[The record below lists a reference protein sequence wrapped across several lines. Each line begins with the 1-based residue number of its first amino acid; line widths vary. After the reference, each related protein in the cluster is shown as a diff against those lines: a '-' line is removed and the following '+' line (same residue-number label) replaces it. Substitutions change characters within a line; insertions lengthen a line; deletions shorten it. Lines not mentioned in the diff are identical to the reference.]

1 MLGVQLVINGILLG
15 GTYVLIAQSLNL
27 IFGVMGVVN
36 LAHGSFIVMAGLFT
50 AWFTHTYGVN
60 PLLLIPLVFVVTF
73 IAGAILQPILLEP
86 LAKYGR
92 RAELLS
98 LMVTFGL
105 DYVLIEIALQV
116 FGSNYVSLPWL
127 QGVWNFHGVTVSQSL
142 FVAGVLG
149 GLIAALLHLGLNRT
163 TFGKSLLAAAQS
175 EVGALSCGIDVR
187 RMRLAAFAV
196 GVGLAA
202 AAGTLLVLIIPMAAE
217 SADDLTIL
225 AFVIIA
231 LGGLGNYRGVAIAAI
246 LLGLAQSAAGF
257 FIGGDAETVLPYILL
272 IAFMAARP
280 QRFLR
285 AAR

>member
-1 MLGVQLVINGILLG
+1 MLAVQLFVNGLLLG

-50 AWFTHTYGVN
+50 AWFTHAYSVS
-60 PLLLIPLVFVVTF
+60 PLLLLPLVFIVVF
-73 IAGAILQPILLEP
+73 IVGAVLQPILLEP
-86 LAKYGR
+86 LVKYGR

-105 DYVLIEIALQV
+105 NYVLIEVALQV
-116 FGSNYVSLPWL
+116 FGSNYVSLPYL
-127 QGVWNFHGVTVSQSL
+127 QGVWTVHGVTVSQAL
-142 FVAGVLG
+142 FVSGVLG

-175 EVGALSCGIDVR
+175 EVGAVSCGIDVR

-196 GVGLAA
+196 GVGLAS
-202 AAGTLLVLIIPMAAE
+202 AAGTLLVLVLPMAAE
-217 SADDLTIL
+217 SADELTIL

-231 LGGLGNYRGVAIAAI
+231 LGGLGNYRGVAIAAL
-246 LLGLAQSAAGF
+246 LLGLAQSAVGF

-272 IAFMAARP
+272 IGFMAARP

-285 AAR
+285 PAR

>member
-1 MLGVQLVINGILLG
+1 VLAFQLLINGLLLG

-36 LAHGSFIVMAGLFT
+36 LAHGSVIVMAGLFT
-50 AWFTHTYGVN
+50 AWFTHLFGSS
-60 PLLLIPLVFVVTF
+60 PLILIPLVFAVTF
-73 IAGAILQPILLEP
+73 IAGGLLQPIMLEP
-86 LAKYGR
+86 LARYGR

-105 DYVLIEIALQV
+105 NYVLIEIALQV
-116 FGSNYVSLPWL
+116 FGSNYVSLPYL
-127 QGVWNFHGVTVSQSL
+127 QGVWTIHGVTVSQSL
-142 FVAGVLG
+142 FVSGVLG
-149 GLIAALLHLGLNRT
+149 GFLAALLHLGLNRT

-187 RMRLAAFAV
+187 RMRLAAFAI

-202 AAGTLLVLIIPMAAE
+202 AAGNLLVLVIPMAAE
-217 SADDLTIL
+217 SADNLTIL

-231 LGGLGNYRGVAIAAI
+231 LGGLGNYQGVAIAAVLI
-246 LLGLAQSAAGF
+246 GIAQSAVGF

-272 IAFMAARP
+272 IVFMAARP

-285 AAR
+285 PAR

>member
-1 MLGVQLVINGILLG
+1 MLAVQLIVNGVLLG

-50 AWFTHTYGVN
+50 AWFTGHAGISPLIGV
-60 PLLLIPLVFVVTF
+60 PVVFAATF
-73 IAGAILQPILLEP
+73 GIGAVFQPILLEP
-86 LAKYGR
+86 LVKYGR

-105 DYVLIEIALQV
+105 NYVLVELALQV
-116 FGSNYVSLPWL
+116 FGSNYVSIPYL
-127 QGVWNFHGVTVSQSL
+127 QGTWTIGGVTIGQAL
-142 FVAGVLG
+142 FVAGAAG
-149 GLIAALLHLGLNRT
+149 GLLAGLLHLGLNRT
-163 TFGKSLLAAAQS
+163 PFGKSLLAASQS
-175 EVGALSCGIDVR
+175 TTGAICCGIDVG
-187 RMRLAAFAV
+187 RMRLAAFAL

-202 AAGTLLVLIIPMAAE
+202 AAGALLVLVIPMAAE

-225 AFVIIA
+225 GFVIIA
-231 LGGLGNYRGVAIAAI
+231 LGGLGNYKGVALAAL
-246 LLGLAQSAAGF
+246 LLGLAQSAVGF
-257 FIGGDAETVLPYILL
+257 FVGGDAENVLPYVLL

-285 AAR
+285 TAR